1 MWSDDDNDDDE
12 LESPLPTIVVKLH
25 NWQDWN
31 VWIGY
36 IKAQATMLRVWNDI
50 DPDTDEADED
60 NPVEHKA
67 RPPFDFETN
76 WTSDEFTRAKIE
88 HRFLIYLWKDKR
100 KGYRRIRTIIHQSIA
115 VYLQY
120 SILTCGT
127 IRAILKKLAEH
138 NKPNPLAAAYLLK
151 KYPPPSCPS

>member
-12 LESPLPTIVVKLH
+12 LDSPLPTTVVKLH

-60 NPVEHKA
+60 NSVECKA
-67 RPPFDFETN
+67 RPSFDFEIKR
-76 WTSDEFTRAKIE
+76 TSDEFTRAKFQYE
-88 HRFLIYLWKDKR
+88 YLTDLWKDKQ
-100 KGYRRIRTIIHQSIA
+100 KSYRRIRTIIHQSIA
-115 VYLQY
+115 VHLQY
-120 SILTCGT
+120 RILTCRT
-127 IRAILKKLAEH
+127 IRAELKKLAEFT
-138 NKPNPLAAAYLLK
+138 KPNPLAAAHLLK
-151 KYPPPSCPS
+151 KYPPPSRP